1 MTDETTTLRDVL
13 DAYEP
18 VSFAEHQTIEPAQI
32 FVRPGI
38 DPVDILDDLERKRET
53 VDDWTTLEHDQ
64 GIAEVWMRYGRE
76 LIEWIEVATRL
87 DPAEK
92 REWILGHPIFA
103 SLGCFLD
110 AEQIEAEM
118 GR

>member
-53 VDDWTTLEHDQ
+53 VGEWTTLEQEQ
-64 GIAEVWMRYGRE
+64 GIAEVWRRYGRE
-76 LIEWIEVATRL
+76 IVSGWRSRASSTPQIRANGSWTIRSSPRL
-87 DPAEK
+87 GVSWTPSKSK
-92 REWILGHPIFA
+92 R
-103 SLGCFLD
+103 
-110 AEQIEAEM
+110 
-118 GR
+118 R